1 MELSQS
7 LVRSLIESDEQFSV
21 DFDNAWQWIGY
32 SSKQAA
38 KKKLV
43 RNFEPGSDYLS
54 KWMSVPHSNGSTAS
68 RVEKIYL
75 TVDCFKSLA
84 MMAGTEKGREVRRY
98 FLDCEQNLKL
108 ALQVIETKDAE
119 LEKLKLQLEVA
130 QAQERAATAQKQLM
144 TGVQTLEAIAPGLGQ
159 LALGRA
165 DVQVERVVEVERHI
179 VVNNRGQ
186 VVHDHAGLSPTKVAQ
201 RLGMRAAKDLKAW
214 LASIGRLDLIDE
226 AQTIITCHHIRTEN
240 IQEIERLWG
249 QRQGTRQKL
258 IGEWT

>member
-7 LVRSLIESDEQFSV
+7 LIRSLIESDE
-21 DFDNAWQWIGY
+21 DFPVNFDDAWVWVGY
-32 SSKQAA
+32 ARKDVA
-38 KKKLV
+38 KKKLINTFV
-43 RNFEPGSDYLS
+43 EGIDFSTKRWKNPGKGRSSDQIL
-54 KWMSVPHSNGSTAS
+54 
-68 RVEKIYL
+68 L
-75 TVDCFKSLA
+75 TIDCFKSLA
-84 MMAGTEKGREVRRY
+84 MMAGTERGREVRQY
-98 FLDCEQNLKL
+98 FLDCERNLKQ
-108 ALQVIETKDAE
+108 ALKVIDAKDAE

-144 TGVQTLEAIAPGLGQ
+144 TGVQTLETIAPGLGQ

-214 LASIGRLDLIDE
+214 LASIDRLDLIDE
-226 AQTIITCHHIRTEN
+226 AQTIVTCHHIRTEN

-258 IGEWT
+258 LGEWT